1 MSEESKEEVVSET
14 KGSSKKIIK
23 IIIKVLIILVV
34 GLIAISLLPFLL
46 FVAIVVFNML
56 ITPAKPNVEHG
67 EFAFELVYEYK
78 GEQLTITDTIICD
91 YDGYSFSL
99 EGGNSRDW
107 TCYFKNNDDY
117 GRYYIDS
124 ENEPS
129 LYIQVP
135 DAPEY
140 YMGNKEYTL
149 EDSKPYIM
157 YTDEDTGTY
166 YQEWETIDVVNI
178 KIIEWNPSEPLKDNF
193 K

>member
-107 TCYFKNNDDY
+107 SCRFKNHDDY
-117 GRYYIDS
+117 FYYVDL
-124 ENEPS
+124 ENEPD
-129 LYIQVP
+129 LYILVP
-135 DAPEY
+135 FAPDY
-140 YMGNKEYTL
+140 YMGDKDYTI
-149 EDSKPYIM
+149 EDAKPLIIYI
-157 YTDEDTGTY
+157 DDDTSTY
-166 YQEWETIDVVNI
+166 YEEATEIDAVDI
-178 KIIEWNPSEPLKDNF
+178 KIIEWNPSEPLENNIK
-193 K
+193 